1 MIKIV
6 SVHIWTNYRIYRIY
20 TMSGEPIRLHVPE
33 IQYPVFGINIPK
45 YFDKSGQDQLSHV
58 CNQSSHQ
65 AKCGRPGYC
74 R

>member
-1 MIKIV
+1 
-6 SVHIWTNYRIYRIY
+6 
-20 TMSGEPIRLHVPE
+20 MSGEPIRLHVPE

-58 CNQSSHQ
+58 RNQSSHQ